1 MEEGQALGKVITY
14 PEVADSMLMK
24 IHTKLTIWERW
35 EGIYGE
41 RSVYADRF
49 EGEVLG
55 IELF

>member
-1 MEEGQALGKVITY
+1 VEEGQALGKVITY

-41 RSVYADRF
+41 RSV
-49 EGEVLG
+49 
-55 IELF
+55 